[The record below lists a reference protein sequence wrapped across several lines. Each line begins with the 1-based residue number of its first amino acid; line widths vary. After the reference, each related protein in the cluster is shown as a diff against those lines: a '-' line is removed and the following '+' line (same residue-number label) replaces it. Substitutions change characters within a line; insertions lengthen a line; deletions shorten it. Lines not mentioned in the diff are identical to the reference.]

1 MGAVYSERGKYG
13 SKRGLCKP
21 TPVTAQGGTC
31 LLDVYELR
39 KRFDGPTGIYPEPN
53 AAAFAAAEEFKDIMI
68 RSGEEEGELE
78 NEWRDFYWPIRGDV
92 WPEEYGNSQ
101 RLRDASAKMRGTL
114 AGTVPLFAPANFAFL
129 G

>member
-1 MGAVYSERGKYG
+1 MKEEK
-13 SKRGLCKP
+13 
-21 TPVTAQGGTC
+21 
-31 LLDVYELR
+31 EEE
-39 KRFDGPTGIYPEPN
+39 DGQRM
-53 AAAFAAAEEFKDIMI
+53 D
-68 RSGEEEGELE
+68 EEGELE

-114 AGTVPLFAPANFAFL
+114 SATVPLFASNNFEFL